1 MATAPP
7 EQSPVLVLVR
17 PYHASIRDRV
27 VALVEALGIASEPQL
42 LIPRGTPDQDVL
54 AQLAQFNAPPAAMVV
69 PFHVH
74 ADTQGGRVDGLVLLQ
89 KLRRAHPSWVNVVT
103 LMPVSQA
110 SRPGFM
116 MASQALDTA
125 TWPRFFVVHEE
136 ELDDVAKLVQ
146 RLKL

>member
-1 MATAPP
+1 MTIPP
-7 EQSPVLVLVR
+7 SEQSPVLVLVR

-27 VALVEALGIASEPQL
+27 VALVEALGIASQPQL

-54 AQLAQFNAPPAAMVV
+54 AHLAQLNTIPAAMVV

-74 ADTQGGRVDGLVLLQ
+74 ADTQGSRVDGLVLLQ
-89 KLRRAHPSWVNVVT
+89 KLRRAQPGWGNVLT

-146 RLKL
+146 RIKL